1 MSFDRRALPEGGHV
15 LVPTHLEREGF
26 LIAFTE
32 RDGGVGAGAFASLN
46 LSLVVGDDPSTVA
59 ENRRRV
65 VAGLGVDRF
74 ACPEQVHGAVI
85 AEVDRGRSGAGFDD
99 PGSRLPRADGVAT
112 DIAGLP
118 IAVLSAD
125 CLPIALASP
134 RQGRLVLIHAGWR
147 GLAAGIV
154 AEAVATFEDPGD
166 VLAAIGPAVAGHHY
180 DVGEEVAAAVSR
192 AVGDGRSVE
201 RRSGELR
208 VDLPVA
214 AITAMGATGVRRI
227 ANAGLCTV
235 CEEARFF
242 SHRRDVGLT
251 VGVRTGRHGV
261 VAVRLE

>member
-1 MSFDRRALPEGGHV
+1 MSFDRRALPGGGHV
-15 LVPTHLEREGF
+15 LVPTDLERDGF
-26 LIAFTE
+26 LVAFTE
-32 RDGGVGAGAFASLN
+32 RDGGVSAGPFASLN
-46 LSLVVGDDPSTVA
+46 LSLVVGDDPPTVA

-65 VAGLGVDRF
+65 IDGLGVDRF
-74 ACPEQVHGAVI
+74 ACPEQIHGAVI
-85 AEVDRGRSGAGFDD
+85 AEVDPGRAGAGFDD
-99 PGSRLPRADGVAT
+99 PGSRLPGADGVAT
-112 DIAGLP
+112 DVGGLP

-134 RQGRLVLIHAGWR
+134 RQGRLALIHAGWR

-154 AEAVATFEDPGD
+154 AQAAATFEDPAD
-166 VLAAIGPAVAGHHY
+166 VRAGIGPAVGGHHY
-180 DVGEEVAAAVSR
+180 EVGEEVAAAVAR

-201 RRSGELR
+201 RRSGR
-208 VDLPVA
+208 VGVDLPGA
-214 AITAMGATGVRRI
+214 ATTALRAAGVRRI

-251 VGVRTGRHGV
+251 VGARTGRQGV